1 VSVFHCLVW
10 VMTGCDDWLVFIL
23 ASVLARKIFK
33 YPNAV
38 FGMKLLAEAFLV
50 LRSKLFVL

>member
-1 VSVFHCLVW
+1 VAVW
-10 VMTGCDDWLVFIL
+10 LGEVDEVELC
-23 ASVLARKIFK
+23 VLAPRIFK

-38 FGMKLLAEAFLV
+38 FGMKLLAEAFFV